1 MLMILIYCL
10 TLFIEKLLRL
20 QQEFDTSQLEINKLK
35 VENNN
40 LRPLLSQVD
49 ELKSQLDREQLEV
62 TRLRKDLQVKVDQ
75 ITEAREELSQTR
87 MKWQSA
93 LSGSTNKEMEMQ
105 SEQLREIERLQRII
119 STFEQR
125 VDKDIATNE
134 DLLRTTQQKLKEV
147 PYHFRFSYFVYLKC
161 YIIMNNIFIYL

>member
-1 MLMILIYCL
+1 
-10 TLFIEKLLRL
+10 
-20 QQEFDTSQLEINKLK
+20 
-35 VENNN
+35 
-40 LRPLLSQVD
+40 
-49 ELKSQLDREQLEV
+49 
-62 TRLRKDLQVKVDQ
+62 
-75 ITEAREELSQTR
+75 

>member
-1 MLMILIYCL
+1 MILIYCL